1 MIPESQRGAFE
12 VDVCDTVSVFTHVT
26 VPPAET
32 LTSPGLYALLPRFS
46 APIGIVTDDDVPAA
60 VGVLS
65 GFGADDGPGDGE
77 VGDDE

>member
-1 MIPESQRGAFE
+1 MIPESQRAAFE
-12 VDVCDTVSVFTHVT
+12 VEVCDSRSVFTHVT

-46 APIGIVTDDDVPAA
+46 APIGIVTDDDALPA

-65 GFGADDGPGDGE
+65 GAGADDGTGDGE
-77 VGDDE
+77 AGDDE